1 MIRPALFALAL
12 FAATPAM
19 AGEAVALKPEA
30 AASGP
35 VTLGDLFDGAGR
47 AASIIIGPA
56 AQPGATIVLD
66 AAQVQRFAR
75 TAGLDWD
82 NASGV
87 RRIVIHG
94 LTASAPTPAPLTPMA
109 PPRVAATSA
118 PVAAARAFGAAGG
131 AATAQALTY
140 ARNLNAGDIVQ
151 ADDLVWGDV
160 PTFQTASDA
169 PRDADAVIGKAAKKP
184 LRAGAAV
191 AVRDLAMP
199 QVIKRDDSV
208 QVTYRVDGISLT
220 LQGKALEPAALG
232 EAFSI
237 KNVASKKVIEA
248 VAVGPGRAVVGPEAD
263 RIRTANAPSSLA
275 LR

>member
-1 MIRPALFALAL
+1 MRPALFALAL
-12 FAATPAM
+12 FAATPVL

-47 AASIIIGPA
+47 AASTIIGPA

-75 TAGLDWD
+75 NAGLDWD

-87 RRIVIHG
+87 RRIVVHG
-94 LTASAPTPAPLTPMA
+94 LAASTAPPAPLTPMTQQTARITTA
-109 PPRVAATSA
+109 PAPTAAKPRAATSA
-118 PVAAARAFGAAGG
+118 QV
-131 AATAQALTY
+131 LTY

-151 ADDLVWGDV
+151 ADDVVWGDV
-160 PTFQTASDA
+160 ASFQTASDA

-191 AVRDLAMP
+191 GARDLAMP

-220 LQGKALEPAALG
+220 LQGKALGPAALG
-232 EAFSI
+232 EAFSV
-237 KNVASKKVIEA
+237 KNVASKKTIEA
-248 VAVGPGRAVVGPEAD
+248 VAVGPGRAVVGPDAD
-263 RIRTANAPSSLA
+263 RIRTANAPSPLA